1 MRSNLLPRRLR
12 TPVVLALSLLT
23 AAAWSQPADVLP
35 LPPIEAAEP
44 APTPYR
50 VECEAAPREWLT
62 DGPCG
67 CEQRPDFELGVQF
80 DKGLFIRSTD
90 LQERP
95 YALYIG
101 GRLQLRYSG
110 FARDQPSWTD
120 SAGVTRPIR
129 NRSEF
134 ESERMRLNIS
144 GTAVLPELRY
154 YLIFDGDSDGA
165 SQVDQLAYFAA
176 YEFAEGLE
184 VAIGRWKVA
193 AGRQWLL
200 SSRFMRMIDRSLAA
214 EFFRPAFSDGV
225 YLWGDIGD
233 FCHHEWSLTNGLRT
247 SQHQAFA
254 LDDGFCAAG
263 SISFD
268 PWGPYGPGD
277 ADYACHRS
285 PVLRCGASLAY
296 SRSDDRSDA
305 GFPLGDD
312 SFLRLSDGTQLSQ
325 VGALAP
331 GVRVL
336 GAETLIASF
345 DAGLKWRGWSVSGE
359 YFLRSLH
366 DFRAD
371 GALGV
376 ESLYDYG
383 YHAEVGCFLIP
394 RRLDIN
400 ARISQVSG
408 MMGDSY
414 ERSGGLNWYW
424 GEAGKDRVNKLSLEV
439 ADIVRSAVNSGGAD
453 LLPGDDGLLGRAQ
466 VQIGF

>member
-1 MRSNLLPRRLR
+1 MPVISSPRRFR
-12 TPVVLALSLLT
+12 TPAVLVLSLLT

-35 LPPIEAAEP
+35 LPPIEAAEAALSAACEP
-44 APTPYR
+44 AP
-50 VECEAAPREWLT
+50 CEWLAA
-62 DGPCG
+62 GPG
-67 CEQRPDFELGVQF
+67 DWQEGPDFELGVQF

-101 GRLQLRYSG
+101 GRLQLRYTG
-110 FARDQPSWTD
+110 FARDLPAWTD
-120 SAGVTRPIR
+120 SAGVTRPVR

-134 ESERMRLNIS
+134 DSERMRLNIS

-165 SQVDQLAYFAA
+165 SEVDQLAYYAA

-193 AGRQWLL
+193 ACRQWLL
-200 SSRFMRMIDRSLAA
+200 SSRFQRMVDRSLAS
-214 EFFRPAFSDGV
+214 EYFRPAFSDGV

-247 SQHQAFA
+247 SQHPSFS

-263 SISFD
+263 AISFD
-268 PWGPYGPGD
+268 PWGPFGNGD
-277 ADYACHRS
+277 ADYACHAS
-285 PVLRCGASLAY
+285 PVLRYGASLAL
-296 SRSDDRSDA
+296 SKSSDRSDA

-312 SFLRLSDGTQLSQ
+312 SFLRLSDGTLLSQ

-336 GAETLIASF
+336 GVETLVASF
-345 DAGLKWRGWSVSGE
+345 DAGLKWRGWSVNGE

-376 ESLYDYG
+376 GSLYDYG

-394 RRLDIN
+394 RRLDVN
-400 ARISQVSG
+400 ARLSQVSG

-424 GEAGKDRVNKLSLEV
+424 GDGRDDRINKLSLDV
-439 ADIVRSAVNSGGAD
+439 TDVVRSAVSSSGAD
-453 LLPGDDGLLGRAQ
+453 LLPGDDGLLVRAQ